1 MWCESQRGWVLLPA
15 GARALCPR
23 LEERQTCVC
32 VLISFFFSLDGNQ
45 ACTYNRLWRGAAQVV
60 PGSHFRVSFSES
72 FARNPMSIAAIKSI
86 ATEEQLEELLSR
98 PNGADI
104 EWARRLKGDVMVLGA
119 GGKMGPSL
127 ALRARRAIDTV
138 GMGHRVIAVS
148 RFSEKAARELLERQ
162 R

>member
-60 PGSHFRVSFSES
+60 PGSHFRVSFFRELCKES
-72 FARNPMSIAAIKSI
+72 
-86 ATEEQLEELLSR
+86 
-98 PNGADI
+98 
-104 EWARRLKGDVMVLGA
+104 DVDC
-119 GGKMGPSL
+119 SDQIHCN
-127 ALRARRAIDTV
+127 RRAT
-138 GMGHRVIAVS
+138 GRAAVATK
-148 RFSEKAARELLERQ
+148 RGRY
-162 R
+162 